1 MRCKACVAVG
11 LLLCFVSGALAASVS
26 VSDAGIPSG
35 LTEDQVRELAQ
46 QQGYSTSSRNSSG
59 GSVGTSGQ
67 FSDRTRIVDTLGQM
81 DSLET
86 MVLGDSL
93 DGTGRNDSL
102 TRRRRMRRPARDT
115 VVPDSLLRYSQR
127 IFRHADPSMFASHT
141 GAVGANYQLGAGDE
155 LILTL
160 WGQKDAR
167 YQLTLDR
174 DGQASIEGIGIVSL
188 NGQTLRSAETLLRKR
203 LSRIYAGMKNGQV
216 QMDLTLGKLKHV
228 RVFVVGNA
236 VRPGGYLLS
245 GNTSAL
251 AVLFQAKGPDSMGSE
266 RQILVTRG
274 SSTYKVDLYDY
285 FFKGKRPPHDI
296 LQDGDVV
303 RIPRRGTLVR
313 VRGDVGSPGFYEL
326 LPQEGAKELL
336 QYAGGVNAST
346 AEAPLQVLRY
356 FENGRRDAV
365 SLPSPRKILAG
376 AAGQPLQDGDVVTVI
391 PGRDFSR
398 QTVHVRG
405 EVHFPGDYPWDEHLT
420 AGMLLKLSGGV
431 SDRAYH
437 GRGVVTRVWPDG
449 RKSQQ
454 HIPLDSSSDYLLQ
467 PLDTLVV
474 FDRDSLLFSDSVLI
488 SGAVRYPGRYGYR
501 IGMTAKDLILKAGGF
516 VRWAEF
522 GKVRLE
528 SLRDVDDS
536 VDVEMLDLDSS
547 LSAASADHPLHPFD
561 HVAVPFN
568 PNLHRMETV
577 IVRGYVQRPGVYAL
591 QEPGEP
597 LSSILKRC
605 GGVRPEG
612 YLEAARLVR
621 SEDSVGRISVDFPD
635 VVKHPGSANDLEMHL
650 GDTIYVPRKPAT
662 VKVTG
667 RVHHP
672 SNVVWVKGKDWE
684 WYVEMAGGYADSSNR
699 KGTYVQFAD
708 GSIET
713 HENGIRHEPNPG
725 SEVHVPFQI
734 PDEVSYKDVLGGV
747 NVVLATMIAGLTVVI
762 LLVK

>member
-1 MRCKACVAVG
+1 M
-11 LLLCFVSGALAASVS
+11 
-26 VSDAGIPSG
+26 SDAGIPSG
-35 LTEDQVRELAQ
+35 LTEDQMREMAQ
-46 QQGYSTSSRNSSG
+46 QRGISVPSRSASG
-59 GSVGTSGQ
+59 VGTSSQ
-67 FSDRTRIVDTLGQM
+67 TSERTRIVDTLGKL
-81 DSLET
+81 DSFET
-86 MVLGDSL
+86 SVSGDSL
-93 DGTGRNDSL
+93 DSAEWNDSL
-102 TRRRRMRRPARDT
+102 SHRRRLRRPPRDT
-115 VVPDSLLRYSQR
+115 VVPDSLQRYSQR

-167 YQLTLDR
+167 YQLVLDR
-174 DGQASIEGIGIVSL
+174 GGQVSVEGLGVISL
-188 NGQTLRSAETLLRKR
+188 NGQTLRSAESLLRKR
-203 LSRIYAGMKNGQV
+203 LTRIYAGMRSGQV
-216 QMDLTLGKLKHV
+216 QMDLTLGKLKQI

-245 GNTSAL
+245 GNTSVLAAL
-251 AVLFQAKGPDSMGSE
+251 YQAKGPDSMGSE
-266 RQILVTRG
+266 RRIQLARG
-274 SSTYKVDLYDY
+274 GSTFDVDLYDY
-285 FFKGKRPPHDI
+285 FFKGKRPRHDI

-303 RIPRRGTLVR
+303 RIPRRGALVR

-326 LPQEGAKELL
+326 LPEESAKDLL
-336 QYAGGVNAST
+336 QYAGGINAST

-365 SLPSPRKILAG
+365 TLPSPRKILAG
-376 AAGQPLQDGDVVTVI
+376 AACQPLQDGDVVTVV

-405 EVHFPGDYPWDEHLT
+405 EVRFPGDYPWSEHMT
-420 AGMLLKLSGGV
+420 AGTLLQLSGGA

-454 HIPLDSSSDYLLQ
+454 HIPLDSSADYVLQ

-488 SGAVRYPGRYGYR
+488 SGAVRHPGRYSYR
-501 IGMTAKDLILKAGGF
+501 AGMTAKDLILKAGGF

-547 LSAASADHPLHPFD
+547 LSAAAADHPLRPFD

-591 QEPGEP
+591 QEPGER
-597 LSSILKRC
+597 LSSILKRS
-605 GGVRPEG
+605 GGIRPEG
-612 YLEAARLVR
+612 YLEAARLIR
-621 SEDSVGRISVDFPD
+621 NEDSVGRISVDFPS
-635 VVKHPGSANDLEMHL
+635 VVKHPGSATDLEMHL
-650 GDTIYVPRKPAT
+650 GDTVYVPRRPAT

-672 SNVVWVKGKDWE
+672 CNVVWVDGKDWE

-713 HENGIRHEPNPG
+713 RENGIRHQPNPG

-734 PDEVSYKDVLGGV
+734 PEETSYKDVFSGI
-747 NVVLATMIAGLTVVI
+747 NVVLATLIAGLTVVI
-762 LLVK
+762 LLTK